1 MRIVRARAVR
11 GPTFKVALLL
21 ASFPGRNDALHPDRP
36 ERSGCSEADLL
47 LLRSRS
53 AAQKQTCRSEADL
66 PLCRV
71 AKCVEVLP
79 AGVLDHGGRP
89 AQEHEGIVPWRR
101 QVKVGVRVRVRVWV
115 WV

>member
-21 ASFPGRNDALHPDRP
+21 ASFPGPNDALHPTARN
-36 ERSGCSEADLL
+36 AA
-47 LLRSRS
+47 

-66 PLCRV
+66 PFGRV
-71 AKCVEVLP
+71 AKRVEVLP

-89 AQEHEGIVPWRR
+89 AQEDEGIVPWRR
-101 QVKVGVRVRVRVWV
+101 QVRVGFGVGVRIRVRVGVGRWG
-115 WV
+115 